1 MVIVFNKDKLITYLV
16 AVISVCFMFCFIHI
30 STDNIVQTSSNV
42 TKELPIYNVQ
52 TEEKKVSLTFDC
64 AWSADDMQQI
74 LQTLEQNDVK
84 ATFFLVG
91 TWIDKYPDVVK
102 QISEKGHDIANHS
115 DTHAHV
121 ANITYEK
128 NVEEIKKCASKIE
141 SLTGKRSVLYRGPY
155 GEYNDT
161 VLKAA
166 IDEGHMTIQWN
177 IDTLD
182 WKDLTGD
189 EMIQR
194 ISKKIE
200 PGSIILL
207 HNGTTHTAESLQ
219 SIIDYIKN
227 QGYEM
232 VKVSD
237 LIYTE
242 NYYINAEGKQV
253 LN

>member
-1 MVIVFNKDKLITYLV
+1 M
-16 AVISVCFMFCFIHI
+16 
-30 STDNIVQTSSNV
+30 
-42 TKELPIYNVQ
+42 E
-52 TEEKKVSLTFDC
+52 
-64 AWSADDMQQI
+64 QI
-74 LQTLEQNDVK
+74 LQILEENNVK
-84 ATFFLVG
+84 ATFFIVG
-91 TWIDKYPDVVK
+91 TWIDKYPEVVK
-102 QISEKGHDIANHS
+102 QISEKGHDVANHS

-121 ANITYEK
+121 ANITYQK
-128 NVEEIKKCASKIE
+128 NVEEIQNCANKIE
-141 SLTGKRSVLYRGPY
+141 TITGKKSTLYRGPY

-166 IDEGHMTIQWN
+166 NDEGHMTIQWN

-182 WKDLTGD
+182 WKDLTAN
-189 EMIQR
+189 EMIDR

-207 HNGTTHTAESLQ
+207 HNGTTHTADSLQ
-219 SIIDYIKN
+219 GIIDYIKK

-242 NYYINAEGKQV
+242 NYYINNEGKQIS
-253 LN
+253 N

>member
-1 MVIVFNKDKLITYLV
+1 MVVLFNKDKLVTYLI
-16 AVISVCFMFCFIHI
+16 AVISVCFMFCFINI
-30 STDNIVQTSSNV
+30 STDNIVQTSAKV

-52 TEEKKVSLTFDC
+52 TEEKKVALTFDC
-64 AWSADDMQQI
+64 AWSADDMEQI
-74 LQTLEQNDVK
+74 LQILEENNVK
-84 ATFFLVG
+84 ATFFIVG
-91 TWIDKYPDVVK
+91 TWIDKYPEVVK
-102 QISEKGHDIANHS
+102 QISEKGHDVANHS

-121 ANITYEK
+121 ANITYQK
-128 NVEEIKKCASKIE
+128 NVEEIQNCANKIE
-141 SLTGKRSVLYRGPY
+141 TITGKKSTLYRGPY

-166 IDEGHMTIQWN
+166 NDEGHMTIQWN

-182 WKDLTGD
+182 WKDLTAN
-189 EMIQR
+189 EMIDR

-207 HNGTTHTAESLQ
+207 HNGTTHTADSLQ
-219 SIIDYIKN
+219 GIIDYIKK

-242 NYYINAEGKQV
+242 NYYINNEGKQIS
-253 LN
+253 N